1 MKFLDMVLKII
12 QAGKVTC
19 LEQSYVILKFATKVL
34 FWLIQSQFKILV
46 RFFKQFNYS
55 KCEILKDT
63 ILTFLC
69 KLVPK
74 EFQCLL
80 DNLGGKMKE
89 EIPDFIGQGNS
100 LNVF

>member
-1 MKFLDMVLKII
+1 MKFLDVVLKII

-46 RFFKQFNYS
+46 RFSKQFNYS
-55 KCEILKDT
+55 KREILKDT

-80 DNLGGKMKE
+80 AGGKMKE